1 MKKHIKYSFA
11 IIALLLTS
19 LLFTQCQK
27 DDDNEDT
34 SVLTVDGQGNSR
46 FNHGNLSGSL
56 GALPLEALSNE
67 EKSSL
72 AFMREEEKLAHDVYV
87 KMYDQWNIPIFNN
100 IAQSEQTHTDAV
112 LALIDRYDLEDPVGA
127 NGVGIFVDTALD
139 NLYQILVPQGEAN
152 IIEGLTVGAVI
163 EEIDIL
169 DLVNLLDTVVDNQD
183 IRFVYENLL
192 KGSRNHLRAFVKNLE
207 NQNSTYTPS
216 YLPTELYQSIIEGQM
231 EQGKP

>member
-1 MKKHIKYSFA
+1 MKKHINYSFA
-11 IIALLLTS
+11 IIALLFTS

-27 DDDNEDT
+27 DDDHEDT
-34 SVLTVDGQGNSR
+34 SVLIVDGQGNSR
-46 FNHGNLSGSL
+46 FNHTNLSGTL
-56 GALPLEALSNE
+56 GGLPLETLSEE

-87 KMYDQWNIPIFNN
+87 KMYEQWNIPIFNN
-100 IAQSEQTHTDAV
+100 IAQSEQTHTEAV

-127 NGVGIFVDTALD
+127 NGLGIFVDTALA
-139 NLYQILVPQGEAN
+139 NLYQILVPQGRTSA
-152 IIEGLTVGAVI
+152 IDALIVGAVI

-169 DLVNLLDTVVDNQD
+169 DLVNLLNTVVDNQD

-207 NQNSTYTPS
+207 NRNTTYTPS
-216 YLPTELYQSIIEGQM
+216 YLSTELYQSIIEGQM
-231 EQGKP
+231 EHGKP